1 MPNEQ
6 TLRRADRKKRA
17 IPPPAGDKE
26 PLKRNVYEFVQFTR
40 TALAPMFPYF
50 DEGSIVP
57 CTATFRGGP
66 GVDYGRFQHFN
77 TVDEVLLTFGA
88 RGSQRGGGMLRV
100 GAKLHMVQSP
110 LSDTA
115 NPDNLALAV
124 ITQRQSIG
132 KPQKE
137 EYRFVCE
144 KCDRRL
150 FLASFDATPA
160 KRGGQR
166 KTSGA
171 RPVFATIPETY
182 KAARAFNADETA
194 RSCKHCGHQN
204 KPFPIESWGWR
215 HYAEQAEL
223 SKLAREAMLKSQE
236 APPGDGPAVVSN
248 VRKGR

>member
-1 MPNEQ
+1 MPTEQ
-6 TLRRADRKKRA
+6 TLRSPNRKKKA
-17 IPPPAGDKE
+17 IPPPEGDKE
-26 PLKRNVYEFVQFTR
+26 PLKRNVYEFVQFTK
-40 TALAPMFPYF
+40 TQLAPLFPYF

-66 GVDYGRFQHFN
+66 DVDYGRFQHFN

-88 RGSQRGGGMLRV
+88 RGSQRGGGVLRV

-115 NPDNLALAV
+115 NPENLALAV

-137 EYRFVCE
+137 EFRFVCE

-160 KRGGQR
+160 KRGSRR
-166 KTSGA
+166 KASGA

-182 KAARAFNADETA
+182 KAARAFNADETM
-194 RSCKHCGHQN
+194 RTCKHCGHEN
-204 KPFPIESWGWR
+204 KPFPVEAWGWR
-215 HYAEQAEL
+215 HYAEQSEL
-223 SKLAREAMLKSQE
+223 SEAARDAMRESQE

-248 VRKGR
+248 RRERR